1 MSDRSSSA
9 VSARRG
15 AGPLVLLLLLVFLA
29 LAGPL
34 GAQQGPPSLRPYWHV
49 FVAYAI
55 AWGLVMGWAVSIA
68 RRLSRVERRL
78 PAPGERDG
86 T

>member
-1 MSDRSSSA
+1 MHRLL
-9 VSARRG
+9 G
-15 AGPLVLLLLLVFLA
+15 ALA
-29 LAGPL
+29 LAEPL

-49 FVAYAI
+49 FVAYGI

-68 RRLSRVERRL
+68 RRLSRIERRL

-86 T
+86 A